1 LIVHSF
7 LIFERLFSCWAPVFG
22 GTLSMVFF
30 FFFFFPTL
38 DLGDLTWLI
47 HGSVLAFLILVEL
60 FVYLKEVCEPG
71 TQLLAVGD
79 TGGAQ
84 PAGATRRPPTPL
96 KLAAKMRPSS
106 PKSPVQGNGS
116 YESVEGSEE
125 EDHLP
130 PNDDED
136 TYNEEEDDEEDAE
149 LAVVVDGERNGGSEL
164 VSLPAF

>member
-1 LIVHSF
+1 L
-7 LIFERLFSCWAPVFG
+7 LGSCFWRNAFYG
-22 GTLSMVFF
+22 FF